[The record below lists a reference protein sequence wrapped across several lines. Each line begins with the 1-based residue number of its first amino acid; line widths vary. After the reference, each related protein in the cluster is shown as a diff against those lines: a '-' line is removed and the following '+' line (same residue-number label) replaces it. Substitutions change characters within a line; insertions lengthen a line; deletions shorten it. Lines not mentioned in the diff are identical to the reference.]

1 LTGGRYIPIGG
12 DMNTYQRI
20 QAKREAK
27 ELLDEIED
35 EELTL
40 SQIVDKAVKASRH
53 PREALSLSFGEE

>member
-1 LTGGRYIPIGG
+1 
-12 DMNTYQRI
+12 MNTYQRI
-20 QAKREAK
+20 RARRETR

-40 SQIVDKAVKASRH
+40 SQIVDKAVRASRH

>member
-1 LTGGRYIPIGG
+1 
-12 DMNTYQRI
+12 MNTYQRI
-20 QAKREAK
+20 RARRETR

-40 SQIVDKAVKASRH
+40 SQIVDKAVRASRR